1 MATDAI
7 RPGAHPQQ
15 HHPAGLFLPASELKA
30 VRRAAVEALLLARA
44 GPPASA
50 AGLAADTVL
59 PSMLAAAA
67 ARPAGSAHD
76 GDADTAS
83 SSGAGAAPVDEPLLR
98 VLCRSPAQVAA
109 ALELPWVS
117 EVILD
122 FLEVHGLKE
131 AAASVRAA
139 RRRLV
144 VALPRILKPDE
155 QRLWLFYL
163 RLGAD
168 ALLLRGAG
176 ALQQFMALG
185 GPGAAVAGVEH
196 AIPQL
201 EGDFS
206 LNAANVL
213 AADTLLGAGLSRL
226 ALTHDLNASQICG
239 LAEELGPR
247 VGALEVVLHQHLAI
261 FHTEH
266 CVFCRFLSDGA
277 RAAPARS
284 ALARRLQQR
293 CSLASSRC
301 APLDP
306 PLTRQLT
313 SLDITPRP
321 PPETNAAAQV
331 TRTRTA
337 ATRARSTMCG
347 CATAAAPITSSLP
360 TWAAAT
366 RCSTPRLRRGCPTR
380 RTFSARGCGFFGWS
394 WWTSPRRPSKPC

>member
-1 MATDAI
+1 
-7 RPGAHPQQ
+7 
-15 HHPAGLFLPASELKA
+15 
-30 VRRAAVEALLLARA
+30 VRRAAVDALLLARA

-50 AGLAADTVL
+50 AGLAADAVL
-59 PSMLAAAA
+59 PTMLAAAA
-67 ARPAGSAHD
+67 ARPAA
-76 GDADTAS
+76 AAS
-83 SSGAGAAPVDEPLLR
+83 DEPLLR

-131 AAASVRAA
+131 AAAAVRAA

-163 RLGAD
+163 KLGAD

-185 GPGAAVAGVEH
+185 GPGAAVAGAEH

-213 AADTLLGAGLSRL
+213 AADALLGAGLSRL

-239 LAEELGPR
+239 LAQELGPR
-247 VGALEVVLHQHLAI
+247 VGGLEVVLHQHLAI
-261 FHTEH
+261 FHTEF
-266 CVFCRFLSDGA
+266 CVFCRFLSDGSSYKDCGHPCEKHDVRLRDGRGA
-277 RAAPARS
+277 DHLVLADMGCRNTVFNSAAQTGLPYASDFLRAGLRVFRVELVDESPASVKALLTGYRDVLRGDRRAKDLWEELDEGGGDGHARGISTGSLATFRERAAETLRPS
-284 ALARRLQQR
+284 ARR
-293 CSLASSRC
+293 
-301 APLDP
+301 
-306 PLTRQLT
+306 
-313 SLDITPRP
+313 
-321 PPETNAAAQV
+321 
-331 TRTRTA
+331 
-337 ATRARSTMCG
+337 
-347 CATAAAPITSSLP
+347 
-360 TWAAAT
+360 
-366 RCSTPRLRRGCPTR
+366 
-380 RTFSARGCGFFGWS
+380 
-394 WWTSPRRPSKPC
+394 